1 MSQILVVED
10 EPSLARLLSRILT
23 AAGFEVTGA
32 ATGTAALRAV
42 RATDPDLVILDLILP
57 DMRGESVLTELMA
70 TRPGSRVLVLS
81 SVTQIATRVGVLEGG
96 AVDFLAKPFANAEL
110 LARVKARIRTDE
122 NPPPESDWPKHLR
135 RGGLELDL
143 ERREIISGG
152 KRIELTQRE
161 FVLLSYLLQRAPAVC
176 SRAELMK
183 GVWGTSFDGG
193 TNVVD
198 VCVKRLRWKLTHGKI
213 ETVRNVGYRLV
224 SH

>member
-81 SVTQIATRVGVLEGG
+81 SVTQISTRVKVLDGG

-110 LARVKARIRTDE
+110 VARVRARIRTGE
-122 NPPPESDWPKHLR
+122 GPP
-135 RGGLELDL
+135 
-143 ERREIISGG
+143 
-152 KRIELTQRE
+152 
-161 FVLLSYLLQRAPAVC
+161 
-176 SRAELMK
+176 
-183 GVWGTSFDGG
+183 
-193 TNVVD
+193 
-198 VCVKRLRWKLTHGKI
+198 
-213 ETVRNVGYRLV
+213 
-224 SH
+224 